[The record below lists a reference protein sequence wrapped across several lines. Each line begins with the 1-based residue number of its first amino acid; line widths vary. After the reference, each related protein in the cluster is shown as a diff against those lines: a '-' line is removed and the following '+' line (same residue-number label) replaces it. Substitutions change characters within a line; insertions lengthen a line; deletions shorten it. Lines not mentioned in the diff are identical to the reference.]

1 MLDVPGDDLLL
12 PIPESHQPNSDMAG
26 RNVPP
31 KMGRHERP
39 SEGQGAREARRT
51 KPGQRGETS
60 SRRSRKHSSRCD
72 RGSLNNPTP
81 FGERQCALI
90 GRQVDGRRVREPTQL
105 SVARLSSR
113 RHRRR

>member
-12 PIPESHQPNSDMAG
+12 PIPESHQPNSDMAR

-39 SEGQGAREARRT
+39 SEGQGAREARSS
-51 KPGQRGETS
+51 KSGQRSETS
-60 SRRSRKHSSRCD
+60 SRRSRKHSSSCD
-72 RGSLNNPTP
+72 SGRLNNPTP
-81 FGERQCALI
+81 LGDRQRALI
-90 GRQVDGRRVREPTQL
+90 GRQVDGRRDREPTQL

-113 RHRRR
+113 RHCRR